1 MNRTLVHFELFV
13 RRHPRAPW
21 RLALATEDRQ
31 AALDAANETM
41 ATRAGSAVRV
51 CKETRDTVSGDFHP
65 LVLLERGVR
74 PQASPGPRR
83 WRPRKPVPR
92 NAPARASCAHPSD
105 LYAAPAREA
114 IGRLFAGWL
123 ARNRVTPFE
132 LLHRAD
138 LAERLEA
145 CQAEMSAALYNAA
158 LADAAARGAALEPT
172 LAALTALARRTVERI
187 VGEEPDTAYRFGA
200 AVASRLGRQT
210 HWRDKLEL
218 VLDLIE
224 AAPDEG
230 APASVS
236 RRVLQ
241 QPLTD
246 ILGGVGDLSE
256 IFGADRSLGEQLLIM
271 VQIASAPAIAAV
283 VGDAPELARV
293 TPRLKGVA
301 ARLAVTLHARPYLLR
316 ARRALARRVVAEVA
330 GEAPLWPNDP
340 AREVEGLQ
348 ALAALLTVSSRLV
361 DQDEAAAA
369 LAGRWRR
376 LSETGF
382 VDTRLAACKGAL
394 EEADVLLDMI
404 GAARGRFVIEAFGGR
419 LLALIASRPFEAEA
433 RFAPDPL
440 QTSLGRL
447 ARLVARVREA
457 PLSPGTAA
465 EATQRLRRLAA
476 CLEADAY
483 ALCA

>member
-1 MNRTLVHFELFV
+1 MDNALVHFELYV
-13 RRHPRAPW
+13 RRHPRASW
-21 RLALATEDRQ
+21 RLALATEDRK
-31 AALDAANETM
+31 AAFAAADEAM
-41 ATRAGSAVRV
+41 AGRAVGGVRL
-51 CKETRDTVSGDFHP
+51 CKETRDAASGDFRP
-65 LVLLERGVR
+65 LVLLEHGVR
-74 PQASPGPRR
+74 PEPRR
-83 WRPRKPVPR
+83 WRPRRAAPRAAPVRAACAKPE
-92 NAPARASCAHPSD
+92 D
-105 LYAAPAREA
+105 LYAGPARDA
-114 IGRLFAGWL
+114 IGRLLAGWL
-123 ARNRVTPFE
+123 VRHRVTPFE

-145 CQAEMSAALYNAA
+145 CEAELSAALYNAA
-158 LADAAARGAALEPT
+158 LAEAAARGAALEPI

-187 VGEEPDTAYRFGA
+187 LADDPGVAYRFGV
-200 AVASRLGRQT
+200 AVASRLGR
-210 HWRDKLEL
+210 HANWRDKLEL
-218 VLDLIE
+218 VLDLID

-241 QPLTD
+241 QPLAD
-246 ILGGVGDLSE
+246 ILGGVGDLGE
-256 IFGADRSLGEQLLIM
+256 IFGTEKPLGERLLIM
-271 VQIASAPAIAAV
+271 LQIASAPAIAAV
-283 VGDAPELARV
+283 VGDDPDLGRV
-293 TPRLKGVA
+293 VPRLKGLA
-301 ARLAVTLHARPYLLR
+301 ARLALTLHARPYLSR
-316 ARRALARRVVAEVA
+316 ARRAVARRVVAELA

-382 VDTRLAACKGAL
+382 VDARLAVCKGAL

-404 GAARGRFVIEAFGGR
+404 GVARGRFVVEAFGGR
-419 LLALIASRPFEAEA
+419 LLALISSRAFEAEA

-440 QTSLGRL
+440 LVSLGRM
-447 ARLVARVREA
+447 ARLVARVRAA
-457 PLSPGTAA
+457 PLSPRTGA
-465 EATQRLRRLAA
+465 EAVQRIRRLAA
-476 CLEADAY
+476 RLEADAF